1 MKKITSILFWIG
13 CVLLSFQANAQL
25 FSENFETG
33 LGQFAN
39 EAGNTVDWQIDT
51 GLFQDGTQ
59 SVLNAYGS
67 NSNNILYQTNPIDLS
82 AANNPQLSFWHIAKL
97 EGGYDEAIVEISTD
111 GGATFTPFTDIDYLG
126 SGITVS
132 AGTFNE
138 DAYGQWGTGSET
150 PANAW
155 WKREFFD
162 LSAYNTA
169 TVVVRFRLTSDGSV
183 QREGWYLDNV
193 EILEITCPKPSEI
206 VIDQITA
213 NAADISWTSGGSET
227 EWEILY
233 GPAGFNPET
242 EGNAVQDTDGTIGE
256 TITGLN
262 PATDYDVYVR
272 AICGAGN
279 ES

>member
-1 MKKITSILFWIG
+1 MKKNTFILLLG
-13 CVLLSFQANAQL
+13 CVFFLSWQGQAQL
-25 FSENFETG
+25 FSEDFETG
-33 LGQFAN
+33 LGQFSNGAAN
-39 EAGNTVDWQIDT
+39 VVDWQINT
-51 GLFQDGTQ
+51 NLFQNGTQ
-59 SVLNAYGS
+59 SVKNEYGA
-67 NSNNILYQTNPIDLS
+67 NSDNILYQTNPIDLS

-111 GGATFTPFTDIDYLG
+111 GGATFTPFTDADYLG
-126 SGITVS
+126 NGITIDP
-132 AGTFNE
+132 GTFNE
-138 DAYGQWGTGSET
+138 DSYSQWGTLGT
-150 PANAW
+150 DIPINTW
-155 WKREFFD
+155 WKRETFD

-169 TVVVRFRLTSDGSV
+169 TVVVRFRLTSDSIV

-256 TITGLN
+256 TITG
-262 PATDYDVYVR
+262 
-272 AICGAGN
+272 
-279 ES
+279 